1 MQRHGLLEVPYLR
14 AKFVWHPDRLDG
26 MLPVVTA
33 GVELKGQIRANSI
46 IDCELCKAATVNHWK
61 EAKCIGGIAS

>member
-1 MQRHGLLEVPYLR
+1 MEVPYIR

-33 GVELKGQIRANSI
+33 EGGGELKGQIRANST

-61 EAKCIGGIAS
+61 ETKRIGGIAS